1 MDVGVSV
8 HSNVSTM
15 PVPQTVIDLNSEIM
29 ALQATF
35 DLFKGGLSE
44 EDKKSLESAFD
55 LWRRRHKRYVET
67 PVTVE
72 RSLNPS
78 KILRYM
84 WSKAQRRR
92 KTFKLYQL
100 ADTTKFLYVLTSSAV
115 RAEDLVVTRRETS
128 SIALPN
134 DRGAVPPLA
143 GSHGSGMKI
152 RALSWEDS
160 GDSSTV
166 NDLLPSPQDITSSDI
181 NISNEH
187 LSGALG
193 SHCAVCHIQRDH
205 TDLSEIRNYYVCSS
219 TVEPKCGRIAKTVDR
234 IVEECV
240 LGINKRVSK
249 ISDSQECIHGEFFDK
264 FRIILVTDHHGLAA
278 NFVLRY
284 KDNKEFTQL
293 ALDTMQEI
301 LDTKLSSKS
310 DWRKPSIIRT
320 RLCRLLGNF
329 ARECDHI
336 SFPSSLAVT
345 VEPVTRPPPTGG
357 GFAIVSFGYLLPDKI
372 TMVAIK
378 TQKIR
383 SPEENDHDR
392 NYSKRFLYELM
403 MWRNMSHRGIA
414 KFIGF
419 STDDTTHALVIQYFQ
434 NGSLEGYLPGY
445 LNKTPIETIRIDC
458 RRWILDVAEGLLYL
472 HLQGYAHG
480 DIHGGNILLDE
491 NLHAVISDFGTAVY
505 HDAPWYSNGSVE
517 GRGGRRHFLAP
528 ELLPELDNP
537 YDLKDKR
544 PTKAGDVFSFGS
556 VSSQMHNGSHAYN
569 FPDKESPANIIFVKI
584 EHIRKFWEDGRS
596 IQKPHFK
603 STMEY
608 MEDGLWNILSSCFH
622 FHPQDRPGI
631 EDIFRQLVSYFGIH
645 ECGCGI
651 QSCDRGDRSSLLLF
665 ND

>member
-1 MDVGVSV
+1 MNDIVVVKQISPSIDPKADCAGNKAALPAGLGASPEQ
-8 HSNVSTM
+8 SSRRNPENAT
-15 PVPQTVIDLNSEIM
+15 IDLGNKK
-29 ALQATF
+29 ADF
-35 DLFKGGLSE
+35 DMQDNVDRTDGGASV
-44 EDKKSLESAFD
+44 S
-55 LWRRRHKRYVET
+55 R
-67 PVTVE
+67 
-72 RSLNPS
+72 
-78 KILRYM
+78 
-84 WSKAQRRR
+84 
-92 KTFKLYQL
+92 
-100 ADTTKFLYVLTSSAV
+100 
-115 RAEDLVVTRRETS
+115 
-128 SIALPN
+128 
-134 DRGAVPPLA
+134 
-143 GSHGSGMKI
+143 
-152 RALSWEDS
+152 
-160 GDSSTV
+160 
-166 NDLLPSPQDITSSDI
+166 
-181 NISNEH
+181 
-187 LSGALG
+187 
-193 SHCAVCHIQRDH
+193 CAVCHTLRH
-205 TDLSEIRNYYVCSS
+205 PTDLYDLLGYDVCTS
-219 TVEPKCGRIAKTVDR
+219 TVQPKCGRIAKTVDR

-240 LGINKRVSK
+240 LGLNKRVSE
-249 ISDSQECIHGEFFDK
+249 ISDLQECIHGEFFDK

-357 GFAIVSFGYLLPDKI
+357 GFAIVSFGHLLPDRT

-403 MWRNMSHRGIA
+403 IWRNMSHRCIA

-419 STDDTTHALVIQYFQ
+419 STDGTTHALVIQYFQ
-434 NGSLEGYLPGY
+434 HGSLEGHLPNY

-505 HDAPWYSNGSVE
+505 HDAPWYSNGSIE

-544 PTKAGDVFSFGS
+544 PTKAGDVFSFVKLKS
-556 VSSQMHNGSHAYN
+556 RCITAFMPMASLMKTTQRRL
-569 FPDKESPANIIFVKI
+569 FP
-584 EHIRKFWEDGRS
+584 
-596 IQKPHFK
+596 
-603 STMEY
+603 
-608 MEDGLWNILSSCFH
+608 
-622 FHPQDRPGI
+622 
-631 EDIFRQLVSYFGIH
+631 
-645 ECGCGI
+645 
-651 QSCDRGDRSSLLLF
+651 
-665 ND
+665 